1 MSNIFNIKTEK
12 FTRLDYLLI
21 LLLLIGA
28 VISVVSLFRGILGG
42 RQAQVEYLNSSSKL
56 ENSSNPSLQSLIVV
70 DIEGAIIKPGIYEL
84 SVGSRLKDVLVSAGG
99 YSELADRSYCE
110 KNLNLAQELKDGQKI
125 YIPFVDD
132 TPSNTGYTEARS
144 ASNTVN
150 INTASLAEL
159 DTLWGIGPARAETI
173 VKNRPYGSLEE
184 VVSKGG
190 MTKQIFDKNAGRMVV
205 Y

>member
-1 MSNIFNIKTEK
+1 VSNIFNIKTEK